1 MSINRVVK
9 NNLAK
14 ITHPQLT
21 LKPGQIVQG
30 KIIKIYPDNK
40 AQIQLGSQKLIAQ
53 LEASLTIGERYHFQV
68 QTTDDL
74 IHLKVLGE
82 QLNNEERINSKN
94 LLHQLGLRA
103 TKSNATF
110 MQSLIN
116 EKIPFDNKQLA
127 NAFQLLDSSKQN
139 KTQSQQVLREMFA
152 AKLPITDSV
161 FQALHTKN
169 TSGITEQM
177 KAMLQSLKQDT
188 NQSQL
193 VERLSQMVE
202 RPLNT
207 HASLVKQVITEND
220 NNNRQLFNLLKA
232 SGSIDTSIDLSTW
245 NKQWETFGKQNNVT
259 PTNISNQQLSS
270 IKLPF
275 QMDGEIVYQAL
286 EKMVSNKV
294 GIQNHSHEIIHL
306 WGSKLT
312 QLVTKNTVLPEQEFS
327 ELKQQIQQKIMPLL
341 TQEQQQQFT
350 KNLQNNPLQLRQLL
364 TSLQTLSYDQNFT
377 KMEQLLANMNSDK
390 TFLLAA
396 PKEQFLTQMNQ
407 MLRFT
412 GLAYENH
419 LMNSVLEQQQ
429 QSNTVKGMLLQML
442 QHTDDSTHER
452 GRQLLHFIN
461 GMQINSVHEV
471 NNFVQASLQIPGEKL
486 GLNNDLELEF
496 EGKKTDKGEIN
507 PDFCRIIFYLD
518 LAYLKTTVIDMNIN
532 KRAVAVTVFNDFHQL
547 REQSPALQPLLKE
560 GLESLNYTLSMV
572 TFKPLE
578 QKNEPKATKRN
589 ISPQGTRAPHE
600 GVDYRI

>member
-232 SGSIDTSIDLSTW
+232 SGSDR
-245 NKQWETFGKQNNVT
+245 K
-259 PTNISNQQLSS
+259 
-270 IKLPF
+270 
-275 QMDGEIVYQAL
+275 
-286 EKMVSNKV
+286 
-294 GIQNHSHEIIHL
+294 
-306 WGSKLT
+306 
-312 QLVTKNTVLPEQEFS
+312 
-327 ELKQQIQQKIMPLL
+327 
-341 TQEQQQQFT
+341 
-350 KNLQNNPLQLRQLL
+350 
-364 TSLQTLSYDQNFT
+364 
-377 KMEQLLANMNSDK
+377 
-390 TFLLAA
+390 
-396 PKEQFLTQMNQ
+396 
-407 MLRFT
+407 
-412 GLAYENH
+412 
-419 LMNSVLEQQQ
+419 SV
-429 QSNTVKGMLLQML
+429 V
-442 QHTDDSTHER
+442 
-452 GRQLLHFIN
+452 
-461 GMQINSVHEV
+461 
-471 NNFVQASLQIPGEKL
+471 
-486 GLNNDLELEF
+486 
-496 EGKKTDKGEIN
+496 
-507 PDFCRIIFYLD
+507 
-518 LAYLKTTVIDMNIN
+518 
-532 KRAVAVTVFNDFHQL
+532 
-547 REQSPALQPLLKE
+547 
-560 GLESLNYTLSMV
+560 
-572 TFKPLE
+572 
-578 QKNEPKATKRN
+578 
-589 ISPQGTRAPHE
+589 
-600 GVDYRI
+600 